1 MFPMVLPYQPFP
13 WQVKGE
19 DKVMAPEEVSSMV
32 LTKMKANLMRWGK
45 NNGMVVLRRAPNE
58 KIQNEDKIIHTNM
71 YV

>member
-1 MFPMVLPYQPFP
+1 
-13 WQVKGE
+13 
-19 DKVMAPEEVSSMV
+19 MAPEEVSSMV

-45 NNGMVVLRRAPNE
+45 NNGMVVLRRAPNG

>member
-1 MFPMVLPYQPFP
+1 
-13 WQVKGE
+13 VKGE